1 MKLNEKL
8 LTNTSK
14 IILLLFAIH
23 MIYQISRTSLGWAIL
38 TGSFLFFVAC
48 WLNHEPEQH
57 KKRMERDLRIAR
69 ESRTQNELINRNGGE
84 R

>member
-8 LTNTSK
+8 LTNISK
-14 IILLLFAIH
+14 IILLLFAIF
-23 MIYQISRTSLGWAIL
+23 IICQIARTSLGWAIL
-38 TGSFLFFVAC
+38 TGSFLFLIAC

-57 KKRMERDLRIAR
+57 KRRMERDNLIAR
-69 ESRTQNELINRNGGE
+69 ESRTQNERINGNGGE